1 MVSKIPG
8 YDEHHEQLTKQQVAE
23 AMQKLQDMKRQVI
36 TSKSGGRAK
45 QFGGF
50 CAGTFVT
57 FAVHF
62 LLGSLAWWTSYE
74 HTGIDDNENFHSAV
88 DAENADLSWET
99 PTHWIYGDMPYD
111 QAIRNAYMWE
121 DFRNGNGGLF
131 QGICGLLSIAVSLFA
146 GTYVARFVK
155 QDQNKQA
162 QEILDQ
168 LDSLKTYG
176 IDAKKVL
183 NNLKPEVEQ
192 LVSKM
197 SELDPGYMENLL
209 SGGLTKASYETSV
222 SIIGGFLKSHPD
234 QYNRIVQI
242 IDESTLPEEIVK
254 KYGKGK
260 TISFGAAQTM
270 MERH

>member
-1 MVSKIPG
+1 MASN
-8 YDEHHEQLTKQQVAE
+8 DQRHEQIFTE
-23 AMQKLQDMKRQVI
+23 AMKKLRDKKLKAIMSQ
-36 TSKSGGRAK
+36 SGGPAK
-45 QFGGF
+45 QFAGF
-50 CAGTFVT
+50 CAGTFVP
-57 FAVHF
+57 FAVYF
-62 LLGSLAWWTSYE
+62 LLGSLAWWASYE
-74 HTGIDDNENFHSAV
+74 HKGMDDDTNFHFAA

-99 PTHWIYGDMPYD
+99 PTHLIYGDMPYD
-111 QAIRNAYMWE
+111 HAIRNAYMWE

-131 QGICGLLSIAVSLFA
+131 QGICGLLSIAMSLFA
-146 GTYVARFVK
+146 GTYVARSVK
-155 QDQNKQA
+155 QDQQGKA

-183 NNLKPEVEQ
+183 NNLKPEIEK

-197 SELDPGYMENLL
+197 SELDPGYVENLL
-209 SGGLTKASYETSV
+209 SGGMNNVSYETSV
-222 SIIGGFLKSHPD
+222 SIIGGFLKTHRD

-242 IDESTLPEEIVK
+242 IDESMLPEEIVR